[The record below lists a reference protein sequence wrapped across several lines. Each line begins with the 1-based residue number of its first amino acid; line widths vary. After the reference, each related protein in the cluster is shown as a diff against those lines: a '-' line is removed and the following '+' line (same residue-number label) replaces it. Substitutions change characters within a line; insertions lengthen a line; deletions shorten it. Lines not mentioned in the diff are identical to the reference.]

1 MSVFIN
7 ALLGGVLLAVALL
20 LVWRLAQRIGL
31 GLPRARQARPARQRL
46 LCVRPIELP
55 PADTDA

>member
-20 LVWRLAQRIGL
+20 LLWRLAQRIGL
-31 GLPRARQARPARQRL
+31 ALPRVRPARQRL
-46 LCVRPIELP
+46 LCVRPVELP
-55 PADTDA
+55 PADDDA

>member
-20 LVWRLAQRIGL
+20 LLWRLAQRIGL
-31 GLPRARQARPARQRL
+31 ALPRVRPARQRL
-46 LCVRPIELP
+46 LCVRPVALP
-55 PADTDA
+55 PADDDA